1 MVATQ
6 QERQQV
12 EAVIREWLSAFES
25 KNMERVK
32 ALWDQ
37 DYPQLLYI
45 AEENNDHISGWAAI
59 DNFYNGVPDTVE
71 SMDWTIDNL
80 TVDVIGDAAYAY
92 FTFSVGSE
100 PKEFDHRMVF
110 NGRDTFVL
118 HRTGGQWKIIHYHES
133 LSRDH
138 NYETWGFLWS

>member
-12 EAVIREWLSAFES
+12 EAVIQEWKSAFEA
-25 KNMERVK
+25 KNIDRIK

-45 AEENNDHISGWAAI
+45 AEENNDHLSGWAAI
-59 DNFYNGVPDTVE
+59 DNYYNAIPGGVE
-71 SMDWTIDNL
+71 SMDWTLDNL

-92 FTFSVGSE
+92 VNFHVE
-100 PKEFDHRMVF
+100 AVVKDLDKPMIA

-118 HRTGGQWKIIHYHES
+118 RKTGGQWKIIHYHES